1 MMSLCCDVL
10 KALQGKTL
18 VTAESLTGGGIG
30 AALTQVPGSS
40 EVYKG
45 GVICYTNW
53 VKENILGVPGEI
65 LAQDG
70 AVSLRTA
77 EHLASGVRAL
87 LKADTAV
94 AVTGLAG
101 PGGALPGK
109 PVGTVYLAG
118 ADTRTD
124 TGYLMR
130 LTLGGYQDRQII
142 RTRAALYALDMLRRM
157 ALGLDVPDSVRFT
170 PETADRELDI

>member
-77 EHLASGVRAL
+77 EHLASGARAL
-87 LKADTAV
+87 LKADAAV

-101 PGGALPGK
+101 PGGAARLC
-109 PVGTVYLAG
+109 AG
-118 ADTRTD
+118 GPA
-124 TGYLMR
+124 GQ
-130 LTLGGYQDRQII
+130 G
-142 RTRAALYALDMLRRM
+142 
-157 ALGLDVPDSVRFT
+157 RF
-170 PETADRELDI
+170 

>member
-1 MMSLCCDVL
+1 MSLCCDVL

-87 LKADTAV
+87 LTRPWRSRVWPAPAATNSDTVWERFSSA
-94 AVTGLAG
+94 
-101 PGGALPGK
+101 
-109 PVGTVYLAG
+109 
-118 ADTRTD
+118 
-124 TGYLMR
+124 
-130 LTLGGYQDRQII
+130 I
-142 RTRAALYALDMLRRM
+142 RTRRIPTRGNITSPATGKRCGIR
-157 ALGLDVPDSVRFT
+157 PSK
-170 PETADRELDI
+170 PH